1 MRKICLWFF
10 NPVNRSYRPTNEGFT
25 FLYSV
30 IVRLMMRRSLT
41 TVIIG
46 ILFLSITSIT
56 PHSSAQVPTA
66 SVTIECEPS
75 VNGSNVMIDVEPGS
89 DNYGSAICTVSNPT
103 AYIEKVEIEVTSD
116 VLSYSAPGSIYVS
129 PNSEEE
135 FTLGL
140 SGQTAMR
147 TDTFEILVKA
157 TVSELSGLPPVNPAS
172 SEASVI
178 AEAIHYGGCSL
189 ELVESV
195 SVFAPSDEFFLDIK
209 INNLGNGLDTFDISL
224 DPEYQVSLEDS
235 GFVLSLS
242 TTRVQLSP
250 ESPTTVVSLNVKA
263 PSSLSDASTSDG
275 DLLRETFTLIVNLE
289 SATGCANSDC
299 NHHSIEPLLI
309 LETDD
314 SEVSGAILG
323 IDNDNNTIYLLS
335 ASVCVIL
342 ILLGYIF
349 YQRSSR

>member
-1 MRKICLWFF
+1 MRNILA
-10 NPVNRSYRPTNEGFT
+10 T
-25 FLYSV
+25 F
-30 IVRLMMRRSLT
+30 
-41 TVIIG
+41 IIG
-46 ILFLSITSIT
+46 ILFLSLTSIT
-56 PHSSAQVPTA
+56 PHSSAQAPTA
-66 SVTIECEPS
+66 AVTIECEPS

-103 AYIEKVEIEVTSD
+103 SYVEKVEIEVTSD
-116 VLSYSAPGSIYVS
+116 VLSYSAPGSVYVN

-140 SGQTAMR
+140 SGQTAML

-157 TVSELSGLPPVNPAS
+157 TVTELSGLPPANAAS

-178 AEAIHYGGCSL
+178 AEASHYGGCSL

-195 SVFAPSDEFFLDIK
+195 SVFAPRDEFFLDIK

-224 DPEYQVSLEDS
+224 DPASQVLLEES

-250 ESPTTVVSLNVKA
+250 ESPTTVVSLNIKA
-263 PSSLSDASTSDG
+263 PSSLSDDSTSDG

-289 SATGCANSDC
+289 SATGCVNSDC

-309 LETDD
+309 LETDG
-314 SEVSGAILG
+314 SELSGAILG
-323 IDNDNNTIYLLS
+323 IDNENNSVYLLS
-335 ASVCVIL
+335 ASVCIIL
-342 ILLGYIF
+342 ILLGYILF
-349 YQRSSR
+349 QRSFR

>member
-1 MRKICLWFF
+1 
-10 NPVNRSYRPTNEGFT
+10 
-25 FLYSV
+25 
-30 IVRLMMRRSLT
+30 MRRSLT
-41 TVIIG
+41 NVIIG

-103 AYIEKVEIEVTSD
+103 AYTEKVEIEVTSD
-116 VLSYSAPGSIYVS
+116 VLSHSAPGSIYVS

-157 TVSELSGLPPVNPAS
+157 SVTELNGLPPANAAS

-178 AEAIHYGGCSL
+178 AEAVHYGGCSL

-195 SVFAPSDEFFLDIK
+195 SVFAPSDEFFLDLR

-224 DPEYQVSLEDS
+224 DPASLVSLEDF

-250 ESPTTVVSLNVKA
+250 ESPTTVVSLNIKA
-263 PSSLSDASTSDG
+263 PSSLSDDSTSDG
-275 DLLRETFTLIVNLE
+275 DFLRETFTLIVNLE
-289 SATGCANSDC
+289 SATGCVNSDC

-309 LETDD
+309 LEKEG
-314 SEVSGAILG
+314 SEVSGDILG
-323 IDNDNNTIYLLS
+323 IDDGNGSVYLLS
-335 ASVCVIL
+335 ASVCIIL

-349 YQRSSR
+349 FQRSSR

>member
-1 MRKICLWFF
+1 MRNILA
-10 NPVNRSYRPTNEGFT
+10 T
-25 FLYSV
+25 F
-30 IVRLMMRRSLT
+30 
-41 TVIIG
+41 IIG
-46 ILFLSITSIT
+46 ILFLSLTPIT
-56 PHSSAQVPTA
+56 PYSSAQVPTA
-66 SVTIECEPS
+66 AVTIECEPS

-103 AYIEKVEIEVTSD
+103 AYVEKVEIEVTSD
-116 VLSYSAPGSIYVS
+116 VLSYSAPGSVYVS

-147 TDTFEILVKA
+147 TATFEILVKA
-157 TVSELSGLPPVNPAS
+157 TVTELSGLPPVNVAS

-178 AEAIHYGGCSL
+178 AEAVHYGGCSL

-224 DPEYQVSLEDS
+224 DLASQVSLEDL

-242 TTRVQLSP
+242 TSRVQLSP
-250 ESPTTVVSLNVKA
+250 ESPTTVVSLNIKA
-263 PSSLSDASTSDG
+263 PSSLSDDSTSNG

-289 SATGCANSDC
+289 SATGCVNSDC
-299 NHHSIEPLLI
+299 NHHSIEPILI
-309 LETDD
+309 LEADG
-314 SEVSGAILG
+314 SEVSEPILG
-323 IDNDNNTIYLLS
+323 MGTDGSTTYLLGG
-335 ASVCVIL
+335 SVGIIIIL
-342 ILLGYIF
+342 IGYIF
-349 YQRSSR
+349 FKRP

>member
-1 MRKICLWFF
+1 MRNI
-10 NPVNRSYRPTNEGFT
+10 
-25 FLYSV
+25 
-30 IVRLMMRRSLT
+30 LT
-41 TVIIG
+41 TSIIG

-56 PHSSAQVPTA
+56 PHSSAQVPSA
-66 SVTIECEPS
+66 AVTIECEPS

-116 VLSYSAPGSIYVS
+116 VLSYSAPGSLYVNG
-129 PNSEEE
+129 NSEEE

-140 SGQTAMR
+140 SGQTATL

-157 TVSELSGLPPVNPAS
+157 TVTELSGLPPPNAAS

-178 AEAIHYGGCSL
+178 AEALHYGGCSL

-195 SVFAPSDEFFLDIK
+195 SVFAPRDEFFLDIQ
-209 INNLGNGLDTFDISL
+209 INNLGNGLDTFDINL
-224 DPEYQVSLEDS
+224 DSASQVSLEDS

-250 ESPTTVVSLNVKA
+250 ESPTTIVSLNIKA
-263 PSSLSDASTSDG
+263 PSSLSDDSTSDG

-289 SATGCANSDC
+289 SATGCVNSDC

-309 LETDD
+309 LETDG
-314 SEVSGAILG
+314 SELSGAILG
-323 IDNDNNTIYLLS
+323 LDNENNSVYLLS
-335 ASVCVIL
+335 ASVCIIF
-342 ILLGYIF
+342 ILLGYILF
-349 YQRSSR
+349 QRSYR